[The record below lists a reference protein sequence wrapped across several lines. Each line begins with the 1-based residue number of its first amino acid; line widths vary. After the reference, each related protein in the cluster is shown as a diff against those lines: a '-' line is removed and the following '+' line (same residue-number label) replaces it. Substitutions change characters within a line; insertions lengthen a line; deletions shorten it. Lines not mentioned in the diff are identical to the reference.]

1 MAKSGPAVNWGSS
14 FRFDLEFVHLGK
26 GVHAMALRIGIS
38 GKILSGV
45 LASLAPMALVILLLS
60 YLAASDIQKSAQ
72 QDLEHITTNLRAICQ
87 SQEELL
93 QKKVDSDLKVAVNVL
108 NQFSWEAP
116 MAISPDQTT
125 KWTVTNQDTKQS
137 QELELP
143 LLQAGDHI
151 ISKNFEAV
159 DRIKSLVG
167 SEAAFFQRMNDQGD
181 LLNVSTTVAMGDKRA
196 IGTYMPASS
205 PVAQALLANKEYR
218 GRAFVVDGWYITAYK
233 PMIDVNAKVVGGLYV
248 GVPELSTKSLLD
260 AFRKIKVYDSGFAF
274 VFNRQGDMIVHPKL
288 AGTNV
293 LGQGEQKAMFGQ
305 MVQALDDKG
314 AAGQVRSIKLDDAD
328 GRAMELCY
336 ATFQPWDWVIGVA
349 VYEDEMMAGVRK
361 MNLTAWLVLGL
372 TVLVMA
378 PFGLVLSRSLAKP
391 LKRSIS
397 ALTEGAQRMSQSAA
411 TLSSSSQSLAEG
423 SSQQAAA
430 LEETSASLEEM
441 SSMTKKT
448 AVDANQADGSMG
460 QARKMVDQ
468 AGQDMELMAG
478 SMGQIADAGREIG
491 KIIKTIDEI
500 AFQTNILA
508 LNAAVEAARAGE
520 AGAGFAVVAGEVRN
534 LAMRS
539 ADAARN
545 TQKLIDEVVGRI
557 NQGAEL
563 VGRSKDSFQAVAGAS
578 QKAAGLISE
587 ISVASGE
594 QAQGIEQV
602 SKALH
607 QMDSVVQRNAAQAEE
622 AASAAEEMEAQAR
635 TVQNVARDLQRLMHG
650 AGDPVDQTP
659 AGSAA
664 PGKFGKL
671 TQAVANGLKQLP
683 APK

>member
-1 MAKSGPAVNWGSS
+1 
-14 FRFDLEFVHLGK
+14 
-26 GVHAMALRIGIS
+26 MALRIGIS

-650 AGDPVDQTP
+650 AGEPVDQTP
-659 AGSAA
+659 AGGAA

>member
-1 MAKSGPAVNWGSS
+1 MA
-14 FRFDLEFVHLGK
+14 F
-26 GVHAMALRIGIS
+26 RIGIS
-38 GKILSGV
+38 GKILGGV

-60 YLAASDIQKSAQ
+60 YLATGDIQHSAQ

-159 DRIKSLVG
+159 DRVKSLVG

-218 GRAFVVDGWYITAYK
+218 GRAFVVDGWYITAYA

-305 MVQALDDKG
+305 MVQALDAKD
-314 AAGQVRSIKLDDAD
+314 AAGQVRSIKFDDAD

-448 AVDANQADGSMG
+448 AIDANQADGSMG

-539 ADAARN
+539 AEAARN

-557 NQGAEL
+557 NQGADL

-650 AGDPVDQTP
+650 AGEPVDQAP
-659 AGSAA
+659 AGGAA